1 MALAGVGVMATAA
14 ADALVFMPVPHL
26 PSPHLPSL
34 ALLLVGVAIFWAVVI
49 LGAGAVILLLAP
61 HLPSPHLP
69 SLTLLVVVAGVVLSA
84 AYTGAWVATDTANT
98 AAIEVRELSL
108 DMSFLTKQVADHYT
122 IL

>member
-34 ALLLVGVAIFWAVVI
+34 ALLVVGVAIFWAVVI
-49 LGAGAVILLLAP
+49 LGSVILLLAP

-108 DMSFLTKQVADHYT
+108 DMSFLTKQVADHY
-122 IL
+122 IAL